1 MDLDPPLP
9 KSQTSDPT
17 SFAHTSAR
25 FRWPAIITGA
35 IDDVHRTISALPIAS
50 TEEQTVVKEGKGVVS
65 SLASL
70 KYELQHNRA
79 LTPVPDDGEPDHVTY
94 NDELKARGTSAAK
107 NGSDGGDRQEGVV
120 RWHDVE
126 WLYAECYLYRRINSI
141 FRICKSEFWRSYD
154 CFSRQKMDTFRSSRS
169 AVLELASRYR
179 EVVTKLKDEGRVAET
194 GNGGN
199 GNGKGEEAEER
210 AEEVLFKEMAEIC
223 LWGNATD
230 LSLLTS
236 LSYEDIQKLQGTKAR
251 KESESKI
258 LVNDLSKAF
267 EVLNESKK
275 RRSKA
280 EGGNGGRVDFV
291 LDNAG
296 FELFVDFVLAGYLIE
311 TGLASEVVMHGK
323 AIPWFVSDVVA
334 KDVDDLLSVLR
345 DPRGFYED
353 ASGAEGREVIPLSE
367 GEVED
372 LNFLYRHWNGLRE
385 EKRFRFR
392 FERVWTG
399 PGSFWRLK
407 EEKGVL
413 GELRGA
419 ELVVFKGDLNYRK
432 LTGDVSTTYS
442 GVL

>member
-1 MDLDPPLP
+1 MDLDPPLA
-9 KSQTSDPT
+9 KSHTSDPT

-25 FRWPAIITGA
+25 SRWPAIITGA
-35 IDDVHRTISALPIAS
+35 IDDVHRTISSLPS
-50 TEEQTVVKEGKGVVS
+50 TADEQTVKEGKGIVS
-65 SLASL
+65 QLAGL

-79 LTPVPDDGEPDHVTY
+79 MTMIVDDGEPDHKVY
-94 NDELKARGTSAAK
+94 NHELEARGGKAVSE
-107 NGSDGGDRQEGVV
+107 GEGVV
-120 RWHDVE
+120 KWHDVE

-141 FRICKSEFWRSYD
+141 FRMCESEFWRGYD

-179 EVVTKLKDEGRVAET
+179 EVVTKLKEEGRVSET
-194 GNGGN
+194 RANGGN
-199 GNGKGEEAEER
+199 GDAEER
-210 AEEVLFKEMAEIC
+210 AEELLFREMAEIC

-236 LSYEDIQKLQGTKAR
+236 LSYEDIQKLQGSQAR

-267 EVLNESKK
+267 QVLNESKH
-275 RRSKA
+275 RRRK
-280 EGGNGGRVDFV
+280 EGGRNGASGRVDFV

-296 FELFVDFVLAGYLIE
+296 FELFVDLVLAGYLIE
-311 TGLASEVVMHGK
+311 TGLAGEVVMHGK

-334 KDVDDLLSVLR
+334 KDVDYLLKVLR

-353 ASGAEGREVIPLSE
+353 ASAAEGRDIIPLSE
-367 GEVED
+367 GEVDD
-372 LNFLYRHWNGLRE
+372 LNFLYRHWSGLSE
-385 EKRFRFR
+385 EERFGFR

-407 EEKGVL
+407 GEKEVL
-413 GELRGA
+413 EELRGA

-432 LTGDVSTTYS
+432 LTGDVSTTYCK
-442 GVL
+442 GGGEMVG